1 MAEKRMFIV
10 DAEVA
15 RKVDESRGEMSRSEF
30 INFLIDGQLK
40 EDKEYKEDVGKEDT
54 AKQNYVTREEFYQ
67 SQQGMKEL
75 LRTFLEF
82 FLSYGLEVGKH
93 SDKNF
98 NELSQKLQ
106 ELTSSSNKEKES

>member
-10 DAEVA
+10 DVEVA

-30 INFLIDGQLK
+30 IDFLIEGQLR
-40 EDKEYKEDVGKEDT
+40 EDKEHKGDT
-54 AKQNYVTREEFYQ
+54 INKNYVTKEELHQ
-67 SQQGMKEL
+67 SLQGIKEL
-75 LRTFLEF
+75 LRSFLEF

-106 ELTSSSNKEKES
+106 ALTNSSNKEK

>member
-1 MAEKRMFIV
+1 MAEKRMLIV

-15 RKVDESRGEMSRSEF
+15 RKIDESRGEMSRSEF
-30 INFLIDGQLK
+30 IDLLIEGQLS
-40 EDKEYKEDVGKEDT
+40 EDKEDRGSAGKL
-54 AKQNYVTREEFYQ
+54 NYVTKEELQQ
-67 SQQGMKEL
+67 SLHGIKEL

-106 ELTSSSNKEKES
+106 ALVNNKAKESR

>member
-1 MAEKRMFIV
+1 MAEKRMLIV

-15 RKVDESRGEMSRSEF
+15 RMVDESRGEMSRSEF
-30 INFLIDGQLK
+30 INLLIEGQLS
-40 EDKEYKEDVGKEDT
+40 EDKEYKEDTV
-54 AKQNYVTREEFYQ
+54 KQNYVTKEELYQ
-67 SQQGMKEL
+67 ALQGIKEL

-82 FLSYGLEVGKH
+82 FLNYGLEVGKH

-106 ELTSSSNKEKES
+106 ALVNSKNKGS

>member
-1 MAEKRMFIV
+1 MAEKKMLIV

-15 RKVDESRGEMSRSEF
+15 RKVDESRGEMSRSDF
-30 INFLIDGQLK
+30 IDLLIESQLSG
-40 EDKEYKEDVGKEDT
+40 DKEPGGG
-54 AKQNYVTREEFYQ
+54 AGQSNYVTKEELHQ
-67 SQQGMKEL
+67 SLQGIKEL

-106 ELTSSSNKEKES
+106 ALVNSKSREKNHD

>member
-1 MAEKRMFIV
+1 MAEKRMLIV

-15 RKVDESRGEMSRSEF
+15 KMVDESRGEMSRSEF
-30 INFLIDGQLK
+30 IDLLIEGQLS
-40 EDKEYKEDVGKEDT
+40 EDKEYKGDT
-54 AKQNYVTREEFYQ
+54 GKQNYVTKEEL
-67 SQQGMKEL
+67 QQALQGVKEL

-106 ELTSSSNKEKES
+106 ELTGSGNKT

>member
-1 MAEKRMFIV
+1 MADKKMLIV

-15 RKVDESRGEMSRSEF
+15 RKVDESRGEMSRSDF
-30 INFLIDGQLK
+30 IDLLIESQLS
-40 EDKEYKEDVGKEDT
+40 EDKESRGGVG
-54 AKQNYVTREEFYQ
+54 QLNYVTKEELHQ
-67 SQQGMKEL
+67 SLQGIKEL

-106 ELTSSSNKEKES
+106 ALVNSKGQEKNHD

>member
-10 DAEVA
+10 NAEVA

-30 INFLIDGQLK
+30 IDFLIEEQLK
-40 EDKEYKEDVGKEDT
+40 EDKEYKGATVNK
-54 AKQNYVTREEFYQ
+54 NYVTKEELYK
-67 SQQGMKEL
+67 SQQGIKEL
-75 LRTFLEF
+75 LRSFLEF

-106 ELTSSSNKEKES
+106 ALTNSSNKEKES

>member
-30 INFLIDGQLK
+30 IDLLIEGQLS
-40 EDKEYKEDVGKEDT
+40 EDKEYKGDV
-54 AKQNYVTREEFYQ
+54 AKNNYVTKEELYK
-67 SQQGMKEL
+67 SQQGIKEL

-106 ELTSSSNKEKES
+106 ALADNKAKES

>member
-1 MAEKRMFIV
+1 MADKKMLIV

-15 RKVDESRGEMSRSEF
+15 RKVDESRGEMSRSDF
-30 INFLIDGQLK
+30 IDLLIESQLSEGKESGGGAGQL
-40 EDKEYKEDVGKEDT
+40 
-54 AKQNYVTREEFYQ
+54 NYVTREELHQ
-67 SQQGMKEL
+67 SLHGIKEL

-106 ELTSSSNKEKES
+106 ALVNSKSREKNHD

>member
-1 MAEKRMFIV
+1 MSEKRMFIV

-30 INFLIDGQLK
+30 INFLIDSQLK
-40 EDKEYKEDVGKEDT
+40 EDKEDIG
-54 AKQNYVTREEFYQ
+54 KQNYVTKEEFYQ

-75 LRTFLEF
+75 LRSFLEF
-82 FLSYGLEVGKH
+82 FLSYGLEVGKQP

-106 ELTSSSNKEKES
+106 DLSSSSNKAKTP

>member
-1 MAEKRMFIV
+1 MAEKRVFIV

-30 INFLIDGQLK
+30 ISFLIESQLS
-40 EDKEYKEDVGKEDT
+40 EDKGYEGGAVNS
-54 AKQNYVTREEFYQ
+54 NYVTKEELHQ
-67 SQQGMKEL
+67 SLQGIKEL

-106 ELTSSSNKEKES
+106 ALTKSSNTDK

>member
-1 MAEKRMFIV
+1 MPEKRMFIV

-30 INFLIDGQLK
+30 INFLIEGQLK
-40 EDKEYKEDVGKEDT
+40 EDEEDIG
-54 AKQNYVTREEFYQ
+54 KQNYVTKKEFYQ

-75 LRTFLEF
+75 LRSFLEF
-82 FLSYGLEVGKH
+82 FLSYGLEVGKQPA
-93 SDKNF
+93 DKNF

-106 ELTSSSNKEKES
+106 ALSSSNSKAK

>member
-10 DAEVA
+10 NAEVA

-30 INFLIDGQLK
+30 IDFLIEGQLK
-40 EDKEYKEDVGKEDT
+40 EDKEYKGDT
-54 AKQNYVTREEFYQ
+54 VNKNYVTKEELYK
-67 SQQGMKEL
+67 SQQGIKEL
-75 LRTFLEF
+75 LRSFLEF

-106 ELTSSSNKEKES
+106 ALTNSSNKEKES

>member
-30 INFLIDGQLK
+30 IDFLIEGQLR
-40 EDKEYKEDVGKEDT
+40 EDKEHKGDT
-54 AKQNYVTREEFYQ
+54 LNKDYVTKEELRQ
-67 SQQGMKEL
+67 SLQGIKEL
-75 LRTFLEF
+75 LRSFLEF

-106 ELTSSSNKEKES
+106 ALTNSSNKEK

>member
-30 INFLIDGQLK
+30 INFLIEGQLK
-40 EDKEYKEDVGKEDT
+40 EDKEYKEDIG
-54 AKQNYVTREEFYQ
+54 KQNYVTREEFYQ

-75 LRTFLEF
+75 LRSFLEF

-106 ELTSSSNKEKES
+106 ALTDSRNKEK

>member
-30 INFLIDGQLK
+30 IDFLIEGQLR
-40 EDKEYKEDVGKEDT
+40 EDKEHKGDT
-54 AKQNYVTREEFYQ
+54 VNKNYVTKEELHQ
-67 SQQGMKEL
+67 SLQGIKEL
-75 LRTFLEF
+75 LRSFLEF

-106 ELTSSSNKEKES
+106 ALTNSGNKEK

>member
-30 INFLIDGQLK
+30 INFLIEGQLK
-40 EDKEYKEDVGKEDT
+40 EDKEYKEDTG
-54 AKQNYVTREEFYQ
+54 KQNYVTKEELNQ
-67 SQQGMKEL
+67 SLQGMKEL
-75 LRTFLEF
+75 LRSFLEF
-82 FLSYGLEVGKH
+82 FLSYGLEVGKQ

-98 NELSQKLQ
+98 DELSKKLQ
-106 ELTSSSNKEKES
+106 ALSSSSDKTKNP

>member
-1 MAEKRMFIV
+1 MAEKKMLIV

-30 INFLIDGQLK
+30 IDLLIESQFS
-40 EDKEYKEDVGKEDT
+40 EDKESRGG
-54 AKQNYVTREEFYQ
+54 AGQSGYVTKEELHQ
-67 SQQGMKEL
+67 SLQGVKEL

-106 ELTSSSNKEKES
+106 ALVNSKSQEKNHD

>member
-10 DAEVA
+10 NAEVA

-30 INFLIDGQLK
+30 IDFLIEGQLK
-40 EDKEYKEDVGKEDT
+40 EDKEYKGDAVNK
-54 AKQNYVTREEFYQ
+54 NYVTKEELYK
-67 SQQGMKEL
+67 SQQGIKEL
-75 LRTFLEF
+75 LRSFLEF

-106 ELTSSSNKEKES
+106 ALTNSSNKEKES

>member
-1 MAEKRMFIV
+1 MAERRMLVV

-15 RKVDESRGEMSRSEF
+15 RKVDENRGEMSRSEF
-30 INFLIDGQLK
+30 IDFLIEGQLS
-40 EDKEYKEDVGKEDT
+40 EDKEVTVGAEK
-54 AKQNYVTREEFYQ
+54 ASYVTKEELQQ
-67 SQQGMKEL
+67 SLQGIKEL
-75 LRTFLEF
+75 LRNFLEF

-106 ELTSSSNKEKES
+106 ALVNSKNKEKNHD

>member
-1 MAEKRMFIV
+1 MAEKRMFII

-30 INFLIDGQLK
+30 IDFLIEGQLR
-40 EDKEYKEDVGKEDT
+40 EDKEHKGDT
-54 AKQNYVTREEFYQ
+54 LNKDYVTKEELRQ
-67 SQQGMKEL
+67 SLQGIKEL
-75 LRTFLEF
+75 LRSFLEF

-106 ELTSSSNKEKES
+106 ALTNSSNKEK

>member
-30 INFLIDGQLK
+30 IDFLIEGQLK
-40 EDKEYKEDVGKEDT
+40 EDREYKGDT
-54 AKQNYVTREEFYQ
+54 ASNNYVTKEELYK
-67 SQQGMKEL
+67 SQQGIKEL
-75 LRTFLEF
+75 LRSFLEF

-106 ELTSSSNKEKES
+106 ALTNSSNKEKES

>member
-15 RKVDESRGEMSRSEF
+15 RKVDESRGQMSRSEF
-30 INFLIDGQLK
+30 IDFLIEGQLG
-40 EDKEYKEDVGKEDT
+40 EDKERKGDT
-54 AKQNYVTREEFYQ
+54 TNKNYVTKEELHQ
-67 SQQGMKEL
+67 SLQGIKEL
-75 LRTFLEF
+75 LRSFLEF

-106 ELTSSSNKEKES
+106 ALTNSSNKEK

>member
-1 MAEKRMFIV
+1 MAEKRMFIIN
-10 DAEVA
+10 AEVA

-30 INFLIDGQLK
+30 IDFLIEGQLK
-40 EDKEYKEDVGKEDT
+40 EDKEYKGDT
-54 AKQNYVTREEFYQ
+54 VNKNYVTKEELYK
-67 SQQGMKEL
+67 SQQGIKEL
-75 LRTFLEF
+75 LRSFLEF

-106 ELTSSSNKEKES
+106 ALTNSSNKEKES

>member
-1 MAEKRMFIV
+1 MSEKRMFIV

-30 INFLIDGQLK
+30 INFLIESQLK
-40 EDKEYKEDVGKEDT
+40 EDKEDIG
-54 AKQNYVTREEFYQ
+54 KQNYVTKEEFYQ

-75 LRTFLEF
+75 LRSFLEF
-82 FLSYGLEVGKH
+82 FLSYGLEVGKQP

-106 ELTSSSNKEKES
+106 ALSSSNDKAKNP

>member
-1 MAEKRMFIV
+1 MAEKRMFVV

-30 INFLIDGQLK
+30 INFLFEGQLS
-40 EDKEYKEDVGKEDT
+40 EDKESKPDAVNH
-54 AKQNYVTREEFYQ
+54 NYVTKEELYK
-67 SQQGMKEL
+67 SQQGIKEL

-106 ELTSSSNKEKES
+106 ALVNSKNKES

>member
-1 MAEKRMFIV
+1 MTDKRMFVV
-10 DAEVA
+10 DSDIA

-30 INFLIDGQLK
+30 INFLIEGQLS
-40 EDKEYKEDVGKEDT
+40 EDKEYKGDIGKQD
-54 AKQNYVTREEFYQ
+54 YVTKEELHQ
-67 SQQGMKEL
+67 SLQGVKEL

-82 FLSYGLEVGKH
+82 FMSYGLEVGKH

-106 ELTSSSNKEKES
+106 ALVNSKTKES

>member
-1 MAEKRMFIV
+1 MSEKRMFIV
-10 DAEVA
+10 DVEVA

-40 EDKEYKEDVGKEDT
+40 EDKEDIGE
-54 AKQNYVTREEFYQ
+54 QNYVTKEEFYQ

-75 LRTFLEF
+75 LRSFLEF
-82 FLSYGLEVGKH
+82 FLSYGLEVGKQPA
-93 SDKNF
+93 DKNF

-106 ELTSSSNKEKES
+106 ALSSSSSKAK

>member
-1 MAEKRMFIV
+1 MADKKMLIV

-15 RKVDESRGEMSRSEF
+15 RKVDESRGEMSRSDF
-30 INFLIDGQLK
+30 IDLLIESQLS
-40 EDKEYKEDVGKEDT
+40 EDKKPG
-54 AKQNYVTREEFYQ
+54 AGARQPNYVTKEELHQ
-67 SQQGMKEL
+67 SLQGIKEL

-106 ELTSSSNKEKES
+106 ALVNSKNQEKNHD

>member
-30 INFLIDGQLK
+30 IDFLIEGQLS
-40 EDKEYKEDVGKEDT
+40 EDKEHKGDT
-54 AKQNYVTREEFYQ
+54 VNKNYVTKEELHQ
-67 SQQGMKEL
+67 SLQGIKEL
-75 LRTFLEF
+75 LRSFLEF

-106 ELTSSSNKEKES
+106 ALTSSSNKEK

>member
-1 MAEKRMFIV
+1 MAEKRMFVV

-30 INFLIDGQLK
+30 IDFLIESQLSEEK
-40 EDKEYKEDVGKEDT
+40 ESKPDT
-54 AKQNYVTREEFYQ
+54 VNHNYVTKEELRQ
-67 SQQGMKEL
+67 SLQGIKEL

-93 SDKNF
+93 SDKSF

-106 ELTSSSNKEKES
+106 ALVNSKTKES

>member
-1 MAEKRMFIV
+1 MADKKMLIV

-15 RKVDESRGEMSRSEF
+15 RKVDESRGEMSRSDF
-30 INFLIDGQLK
+30 IDLLIESQLSEGKESGGGAGQL
-40 EDKEYKEDVGKEDT
+40 
-54 AKQNYVTREEFYQ
+54 NYVTREELHQ
-67 SQQGMKEL
+67 SLLGIKEL

-106 ELTSSSNKEKES
+106 ALVNSKSREKNHD

>member
-1 MAEKRMFIV
+1 MADKKMLIV

-15 RKVDESRGEMSRSEF
+15 RKVDESRGEMSRSDF
-30 INFLIDGQLK
+30 IDLLIESQLSGDKDSGAATAGQL
-40 EDKEYKEDVGKEDT
+40 
-54 AKQNYVTREEFYQ
+54 NYVTKEELHQ
-67 SQQGMKEL
+67 SLQGIKEL

-106 ELTSSSNKEKES
+106 ALVNSKNQEKNHD

>member
-1 MAEKRMFIV
+1 MSEKRMFIV

-30 INFLIDGQLK
+30 INFLIEGQLK
-40 EDKEYKEDVGKEDT
+40 EDKEYKEDIG
-54 AKQNYVTREEFYQ
+54 KQNYVTKEEFYQ

-75 LRTFLEF
+75 LRSFLEF
-82 FLSYGLEVGKH
+82 FLSYGLEVGKQPA
-93 SDKNF
+93 DKNF

-106 ELTSSSNKEKES
+106 ALSSSSDKAKNP